1 MRRKQ
6 IFLAIVFLASMPGAL
21 VAQDYAFQG
30 FAAADVLGQMHQSV
44 RDATLNPSGG
54 RPDGQRPTGNRMAV
68 STTYKATPAI
78 SANVRRQFVDSVN
91 ELSGQEAARQIHA
104 ALEAGDPVASW
115 AGIVRNDGLR
125 AGDVADAMAAYWILN
140 WMIANRSDNNKS
152 QAVGVRDQ
160 MRRVMGNSPGFVRL
174 NDAGRQ
180 EIAEILM
187 LNFLAQHAAYVDA
200 LRRSDEAQLQRLS
213 TAAIKR
219 FKSEMKLD
227 PRRIS
232 LTNAGFS

>member
-1 MRRKQ
+1 MHGKQ
-6 IFLAIVFLASMPGAL
+6 IFLAIVFLASMPSAL

-44 RDATLNPSGG
+44 RDATLEPSGG
-54 RPDGQRPTGNRMAV
+54 RQPAGRRAAV
-68 STTYKATPAI
+68 STTYKASAATA
-78 SANVRRQFVDSVN
+78 ANVRRQFVESVA
-91 ELSGQEAARQIHA
+91 ELSGQEAARQIRA

-160 MRRVMGNSPGFVRL
+160 MPRVMAGNAGFVRL

-200 LRRSDEAQLQRLS
+200 LKRRDEAQLRRLS
-213 TAAIKR
+213 AAAIKR
-219 FKSEMKLD
+219 FKNEMKLD

>member
-1 MRRKQ
+1 MRGKQ
-6 IFLAIVFLASMPGAL
+6 IFLAIVFLASMPSAL

-54 RPDGQRPTGNRMAV
+54 KRSTGNGVAI
-68 STTYKATPAI
+68 STAYKASPAI

-91 ELSGQEAARQIHA
+91 EVSGKEAARKVLS

-115 AGIVRNDGLR
+115 AGIVRGDGLR
-125 AGDVADAMAAYWILN
+125 SGDVADAMAAYWILN

-160 MRRVMGNSPGFVRL
+160 MRRVMGNNPGFVRL

-180 EIAEILM
+180 EIAEVLILH
-187 LNFLAQHAAYVDA
+187 FLAQHAAYVDA
-200 LRRSDEAQLQRLS
+200 LKRGDEALLQRLS

-219 FKSEMKLD
+219 FKNEMKLD

>member
-1 MRRKQ
+1 MHGKQ
-6 IFLAIVFLASMPGAL
+6 IFLAIVFLVSMPSAL

-54 RPDGQRPTGNRMAV
+54 QQGTGKRVAV
-68 STTYKATPAI
+68 STGYKASPAV
-78 SANVRRQFVDSVN
+78 SANVRRQFVDSVG
-91 ELSGQEAARQIHA
+91 ELSGQEAARQVHA
-104 ALEAGDPVASW
+104 ALEAGDPIASW

-160 MRRVMGNSPGFVRL
+160 MRRVMGSNPGFVRL

-180 EIAEILM
+180 EIAEVLV

-200 LRRSDEAQLQRLS
+200 LRQGDEAQLQRLS
-213 TAAIKR
+213 AAAIKR
-219 FKSEMKLD
+219 FKNEMKLD

>member
-1 MRRKQ
+1 MHRKQ

-21 VAQDYAFQG
+21 MAQDYAFQG
-30 FAAADVLGQMHQSV
+30 FVAADVLGQMHQSV
-44 RDATLNPSGG
+44 RDATLKPSGG
-54 RPDGQRPTGNRMAV
+54 ERRTAKRMAV
-68 STTYKATPAI
+68 STGYKASPAI

-91 ELSGQEAARQIHA
+91 ELSGAQAASQVRA

-140 WMIANRSDNNKS
+140 WVIANRSDNNKS

-160 MRRVMGNSPGFVRL
+160 MRRVVGSNAGFVRL

-180 EIAEILM
+180 EIAEVLM

-200 LRRSDEAQLQRLS
+200 LRKGDEAQLQRLS
-213 TAAIKR
+213 TAAVKR
-219 FKSEMKLD
+219 FRNEMKLD